1 MHPPKH
7 RNVYKL
13 ENAHSKHTRTSST
26 ALLLTPA
33 SSPHSMKPASSICA
47 IFSFMLFVGLTGLS
61 LLFESSFPGLI
72 IRLLSDDEFLRMLLL
87 LCRRHCCLKLA
98 IFFLY
103 ISTLGVRCSP
113 QFTRAIKIPLR
124 LGSGSEGDSCGRLLP
139 SLFFVFFPQHDDG
152 VMGFEP

>member
-1 MHPPKH
+1 MHPSTH

-13 ENAHSKHTRTSST
+13 ENAHNKHTRTSST

-33 SSPHSMKPASSICA
+33 SSPHSMKPASICA

-87 LCRRHCCLKLA
+87 CRRRHCCLKLA
-98 IFFLY
+98 IFFY

-113 QFTRAIKIPLR
+113 QFTRAMNSLDLVQVFR
-124 LGSGSEGDSCGRLLP
+124 GRSCGMVSSSP
-139 SLFFVFFPQHDDG
+139 VSLFCLFPTT
-152 VMGFEP
+152 